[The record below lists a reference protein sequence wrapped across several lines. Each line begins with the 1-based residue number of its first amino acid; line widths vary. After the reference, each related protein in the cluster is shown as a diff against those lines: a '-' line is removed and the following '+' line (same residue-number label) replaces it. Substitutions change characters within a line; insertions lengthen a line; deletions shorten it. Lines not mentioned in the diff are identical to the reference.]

1 LQEGFSAW
9 LQLERGFS
17 GNTLEAYQHDLDRL
31 RQWAQLVGASG
42 DPRTYTP
49 ETLSNFVADLAE
61 MGFTPGTQARIIS
74 GLRTF
79 YRYLLLDRQISQQPM
94 QHIRLPRNPRK
105 IPVYLTP
112 DEIETLIAQID
123 LSAPRALRDL
133 AIVETLYSCGLRI
146 SELLGL
152 RLQDIQADESL
163 LLVTGKGNKQ
173 RLVPI
178 GKPALRQLLL
188 YIRDVRSLEPV
199 KPKAK
204 DLVFL
209 NRFGGGLSRVSVF
222 TMIKDLTARAGIRK
236 NVSPHTFRHSFA
248 TALVEAGADLRAV
261 QDLLGHESIT
271 TTEIYAHLDTDY
283 LRSTLMQ
290 FHPASRRSR
299 K

>member
-1 LQEGFSAW
+1 M
-9 LQLERGFS
+9 
-17 GNTLEAYQHDLDRL
+17 
-31 RQWAQLVGASG
+31 GASE
-42 DPRTYTP
+42 DPRSYTP
-49 ETLSNFVADLAE
+49 ETLSHFVADLAS

-79 YRYLLLDRQISQQPM
+79 YRYLLLDRQISEQPM

-105 IPVYLTP
+105 VPVYLTP
-112 DEIETLIAQID
+112 EEVEALVAQID
-123 LSAPRALRDL
+123 LSAPRGLRDL
-133 AIVETLYSCGLRI
+133 AIIETLYSCGLRI
-146 SELLGL
+146 AELLGL
-152 RLQDIQADESL
+152 RLQDIQEAESL

-178 GKPALRQLLL
+178 GKPALRQLSL
-188 YIRDVRSLEPV
+188 YIREVRAHEPIQAR
-199 KPKAK
+199 AK

-209 NRFGGGLSRVSVF
+209 NRFGTGLSRVSVF
-222 TMIKDLTARAGIRK
+222 TMIKELVARAGIKK

-271 TTEIYAHLDTDY
+271 TTEIYTHLDTDY

-290 FHPASRRSR
+290 FHPASRR

>member
-1 LQEGFSAW
+1 M
-9 LQLERGFS
+9 ERGFS

-31 RQWAQLVGASG
+31 RQWAQLVSASE

-79 YRYLLLDRQISQQPM
+79 YRYLLLDRQINQQPM

-105 IPVYLTP
+105 MPVYLTP

-188 YIRDVRSLEPV
+188 YVRDVRSLEPV

-290 FHPASRRSR
+290 FHPASRRSG

>member
-1 LQEGFSAW
+1 MQEGFSAW
-9 LQLERGFS
+9 LQLERGLS
-17 GNTLEAYQHDLDRL
+17 GNTLEAYRHDLDRL
-31 RQWAQLVGASG
+31 RQWAGLVGASD
-42 DPRTYTP
+42 DPRSFTP
-49 ETLSNFVADLAE
+49 ETLSHFVADLAE

-105 IPVYLTP
+105 MPIYLTP
-112 DEIETLIAQID
+112 DEIETLITQID

-152 RLQDIQADESL
+152 RLQDIQADAAL

-178 GKPALRQLLL
+178 GKPALRQLML
-188 YIRDVRSLEPV
+188 YIRDVRAAEPV
-199 KPKAK
+199 QAK
-204 DLVFL
+204 SKDFVFL
-209 NRFGGGLSRVSVF
+209 NRFGGSLSRVSVF
-222 TMIKDLTARAGIRK
+222 NMIKGLVASAGIRK

-248 TALVEAGADLRAV
+248 SALVEAGADLRAV
-261 QDLLGHESIT
+261 QELLGHESIT

-290 FHPASRRSR
+290 FHPASKR

>member
-9 LQLERGFS
+9 LQLERGLS
-17 GNTLEAYQHDLDRL
+17 GNTLEAYLHDLDRL
-31 RQWAQLVGASG
+31 MQWARLVGASD
-42 DPRTYTP
+42 DPRSFTP

-105 IPVYLTP
+105 MPVYLTP

-123 LSAPRALRDL
+123 LSQPRALRDL
-133 AIVETLYSCGLRI
+133 AIIETLYSCGLRI

-290 FHPASRRSR
+290 FHPASKR